1 MSRLCRNLLIPFI
14 MISVLL
20 TVGEIGAEE
29 PKNLFKVASLA
40 PEGSIWAK
48 RFNEFSQEVRDETK
62 GEVGF
67 RSYPGG
73 VMGDDRAM
81 FRKLKIGQLQG
92 GGFTMTGIGDV
103 VPDFRVMGIPFL
115 LDSYDEVDRVLTH
128 LWPRLQAAF
137 AEKDLVL
144 LAVSEVGFL
153 YAMSIVPLAT
163 VDDFRKSKC
172 WAPEGDPIGMAY
184 LEMIGVTPIQLAIPD
199 VLTALQTGLVDTV
212 FNGFYG
218 SIVLQWFTRIK
229 YITNIPFAYTYG
241 AIVLDKRSFS
251 RLSPEGAAVVLK
263 SAKKYFGMLVQDTRK
278 SNEEALTALQKQGIT
293 LVPATEEAA
302 LTFKAQRDKTVA
314 KIIGNAFSREIYED
328 AMAVLENDR
337 GRK

>member
-1 MSRLCRNLLIPFI
+1 MSRLCRNLLISFLVVAI
-14 MISVLL
+14 LAGFGKVR
-20 TVGEIGAEE
+20 AEG

-48 RFNEFSQEVRDETK
+48 RFNEFSQEVLNETK
-62 GEVGF
+62 GEAGF

-92 GGFTMTGIGDV
+92 GGFTMTGIGEM

-115 LDSYDEVDRVLTH
+115 FNSYDEVDRVLTR

-153 YAMSIVPLAT
+153 YTMSTSPLT
-163 VDDFRKSKC
+163 TEEDFRKSKC
-172 WAPEGDPIGMAY
+172 WAPEGDPISNAY

-199 VLTALQTGLVDTV
+199 VLTALQTGLIDTV

-229 YITNIPFAYTYG
+229 YITDIPFAYNYG
-241 AIVLDKRSFS
+241 AIVLDKSSFS

-278 SNEEALTALQKQGIT
+278 SNEEALIALQKQGIT
-293 LVPATEEAA
+293 MVPATEEATLA
-302 LTFKAQRDKTVA
+302 FKAQRDKTVA
-314 KIIGNAFSREIYED
+314 KIIGNAFSLEIYEET
-328 AMAVLENDR
+328 MAVLGNNR
-337 GRK
+337 GRE